1 MEIGETSVR
10 DDPENGCFACS
21 PHNTHGLQMRFIQ
34 TEEHTVEA
42 RYTVPRHME
51 GGSRVV
57 HGGIQAVLLD
67 EVMGAAVQRGFQEE
81 GDFVTA
87 EMSLRYR
94 RPANVEQE
102 LLLRAE
108 LKRSEGR
115 DYFVEGEILDSSGE
129 VLTRASARWVKLG
142 TTPEPRHG

>member
-1 MEIGETSVR
+1 
-10 DDPENGCFACS
+10 
-21 PHNTHGLQMRFIQ
+21 
-34 TEEHTVEA
+34 
-42 RYTVPRHME
+42 ME